1 MSTRPQKPSAADG
14 GNKKNRQAPY
24 NKNAKGRSGPGNAGN
39 PESSGVPGVSKIKSS
54 IRQTTRLLSKDN
66 LAPAL
71 RVQTERRLTSLQA
84 DLAKAENRTVER
96 KNGERYH
103 MRKKMLRIIKRIQRQ
118 LKELDGADGGKG
130 KEKSTDDEEE
140 PTRQLLEKE
149 LEDARVML
157 NYVIHYPFTV
167 PLVHDRNTIKYVS
180 LFPVV
185 ATHGKSKPE
194 DEPEEQQ
201 GKLVL
206 PPLLT
211 QETIDAL
218 NSIPAQTSTK
228 KKHKQKSGTAQVD
241 KKRLDMLL
249 KIRDMMRELA
259 DGKAAGDVVVSLEPE
274 NEKEDDRRKKISF
287 DDVLGMKTASAAP
300 VVGETVGEVPE
311 GSQDATKAEDAD
323 DFFE

>member
-1 MSTRPQKPSAADG
+1 MSTRPQKTLNSEG
-14 GNKKNRQAPY
+14 GYKRNRQAPY
-24 NKNAKGRSGPGNAGN
+24 NKDAKGRSGPANAGN
-39 PESSGVPGVSKIKSS
+39 AASSGVPGVSKIKSS

-103 MRKKMLRIIKRIQRQ
+103 MVKFFERKKILRIIKRIQRQ
-118 LKELDGADGGKG
+118 LKGMDGNVGGKG
-130 KEKSTDDEEE
+130 KEKSTEGEDEPSRE
-140 PTRQLLEKE
+140 QLEKE

-157 NYVIHYPFTV
+157 NYVIHYP
-167 PLVHDRNTIKYVS
+167 NTIKYVS

-185 ATHGKSKPE
+185 AAPHGKSKAE
-194 DEPEEQQ
+194 DESEEQQ

-211 QETIDAL
+211 QEAIGAL
-218 NSIPAQTSTK
+218 NSVPAQTSTK
-228 KKHKQKSGTAQVD
+228 KKYKQKSGTAQVD

-249 KIRDMMRELA
+249 KIRDMMRDLA
-259 DGKAAGDVVVSLEPE
+259 DGKAAAGDVVVSLEPE

-287 DDVLGMKTASAAP
+287 DDVLGTKSASSAP
-300 VVGETVGEVPE
+300 VIGETAGETPE
-311 GSQDATKAEDAD
+311 GGEDATQTEEAD